1 MRNSVMA
8 ASVLL
13 LLASACSNDK
23 KDKAAATDS
32 MKVDTMAN
40 MVDTSQTKPIDSATA
55 AKAWETYMKP
65 GNEHQMLAQSVGNW
79 NAEITFYSPSGEIV
93 STNTGIKAET
103 KMILGGRYQQSTY
116 KGQIDGMPFEGVG
129 TTGFDNAKKVYVS
142 TWMDNM
148 GTGVMYLEGTFK
160 ESTKMLTSMGSATD
174 VVTGKAMKVR
184 ETLTFA
190 DDNIQ
195 LMDMFDTKDG
205 KEVKTMSIK
214 LTRVK

>member
-8 ASVLL
+8 AGILL
-13 LLASACSNDK
+13 LLASSCSSDK
-23 KDKAAATDS
+23 KDKSATDS
-32 MKVDTMAN
+32 MKVDTTIN
-40 MVDTSQTKPIDSATA
+40 TVDTAQTRPIDSATA

-129 TTGFDNAKKVYVS
+129 TTGYDNAKKVYVS
-142 TWMDNM
+142 TWIDNM
-148 GTGVMYLEGTFK
+148 GTGMMYLEGTFK

-174 VVTGKAMKVR
+174 VVTGKVMKVR

-195 LMDMFDTKDG
+195 LMDMYDTKDG
-205 KEVKTMSIK
+205 KELKTMSIK

>member
-13 LLASACSNDK
+13 LLASSCSNDK
-23 KDKAAATDS
+23 KDKSATDS
-32 MKVDTMAN
+32 MKVDTTIN
-40 MVDTSQTKPIDSATA
+40 TVDTAQTKPIDSATA
-55 AKAWETYMKP
+55 AKAWEMYMKP

-93 STNTGIKAET
+93 STNTDIKAET

-129 TTGFDNAKKVYVS
+129 TTGYDNAKKVYVS

-174 VVTGKAMKVR
+174 VVTGKVMKVR

-195 LMDMFDTKDG
+195 LMDMYDTKDG
-205 KEVKTMSIK
+205 KEMKTMSIK